1 LGIRWGGGSV
11 DGLFEVGD
19 ALVGCGELVFEADD
33 ADGRGQRHVLV
44 EKFAT

>member
-1 LGIRWGGGSV
+1 MGIRWGGGPV

-33 ADGRGQRHVLV
+33 ADGTAHSHVR
-44 EKFAT
+44 